1 MYFTHYYSPM
11 LLLHT
16 ANIFELPIK
25 EPVLVFS
32 LLVLVFLL
40 VPLLFKRLKIPD
52 IIGLILAGA
61 VIGPNGFNLLERGE
75 AISLFGTVGVIY
87 IMFLAGLEIDLK
99 EFKRNR
105 HKSIQLGMLTFS
117 VPMLLGF
124 TCSYYLLDFGLA
136 ASILFGVLFS
146 PHTLVA
152 YPIVRRLGILRNEA
166 VTVVMGSTLITDTLA
181 LLILALVSESV
192 KDSLSLS
199 SLLMFFGGL
208 AFFLLLVV
216 KVLSPIA
223 QWFFKNVESSGTTQ
237 FLFSLMVVF
246 SASAMAVIAG
256 IEPIIGAFLAG
267 LALNSLVPHASPLMS
282 RIEFVGNSLFIP
294 FFLVS
299 VGMLVDV
306 RLFWQDAYALIV
318 ASVMVGIA
326 TIGKLIPAL
335 IMQRLHS
342 YNKDQRN
349 ILFGL
354 SYSKAAAALAIA
366 MVGFDLGIFNYV
378 IQNGVIIVI
387 LVTCLIGPFIVEKAA
402 VRIALW
408 ESQHSPRVP
417 EKPERILVPIANP
430 NTLNQLID
438 FANLIKKPESKE
450 PLIPLAVVPDDDE
463 AEDNVRQN
471 KKMLEQALI
480 HAAVTDTP
488 LNLYTRVDTNAASG
502 IVRAAKEMLVTDI
515 ILGWSDTRTAANTL
529 FGTTLDNILSNLA
542 QTVVVV
548 RLHHPLNTV
557 KRLLVAVSPNTE
569 AENGFRHTLGITRR
583 LAKQIGAAKHFY
595 ANAETLK
602 ALIDYKQNF
611 RPEFDYTA
619 TQFDN
624 WRNLPDILKQLQPND
639 LLVLCLGREHSV
651 SYNPLTETQPRY
663 LAKELNNLGFVII
676 YPGQFQ

>member
-1 MYFTHYYSPM
+1 M

-16 ANIFELPIK
+16 TNIFELPIK
-25 EPVLVFS
+25 EPVLIFTI
-32 LLVLVFLL
+32 LVLSFFV
-40 VPLLFKRLKIPD
+40 VPLLFKRIKLPD
-52 IIGLILAGA
+52 IIGLILAG
-61 VIGPNGFNLLERGE
+61 VMLGPNGFNILERGE
-75 AISLFGTVGVIY
+75 AINLFGTVGIIY
-87 IMFLAGLEIDLK
+87 ILFMAGLEIDLK
-99 EFKRNR
+99 DFKRNR
-105 HKSIQLGMLTFS
+105 HKSLQHGLLTFS
-117 VPMLLGF
+117 VPMLVGF
-124 TCSYYLLDFGLA
+124 TCAYFLFDLGLA
-136 ASILFGVLFS
+136 ASILFGAIFS
-146 PHTLVA
+146 PFTLVA
-152 YPIVRRLGILRNEA
+152 YPIVRRLGVLRNEA
-166 VTVVMGSTLITDTLA
+166 VTVVMGSMLITDTLA
-181 LLILALVSESV
+181 LLILAFVSEAV
-192 KDSLSLS
+192 KDNFSIT
-199 SLLMFFGGL
+199 SLLVFFGGL

-216 KVLSPIA
+216 KVLAPIA
-223 QWFFKNVESSGTTQ
+223 KWFFKNVESSGTTQ
-237 FLFSLMVVF
+237 FLFSLTVVF
-246 SASAMAVIAG
+246 LACSMAVIAG

-282 RIEFVGNSLFIP
+282 RIEFVGNSVFIP

-299 VGMLVDV
+299 VGMLVDL
-306 RLFWQDAYALIV
+306 RLFWQDANALFV
-318 ASVMVGIA
+318 ALVMVAIG
-326 TIGKLIPAL
+326 TLGKLIPAL
-335 IMQRLHS
+335 IMQKLQGYS
-342 YNKDQRN
+342 SDQRN

-366 MVGFDLGIFNYV
+366 IVGFNLGLFNEV

-387 LVTCLIGPFIVEKAA
+387 LVTCSVGPFIVEKAA
-402 VRIALW
+402 VRLALL
-408 ESQHSPRVP
+408 ESQRSAGQPD
-417 EKPERILVPIANP
+417 KKERILVPIANP

-471 KKMLEQALI
+471 KKMLEKALV

-548 RLHHPLNTV
+548 RLHQPLNTV

-583 LAKQIGAAKHFY
+583 LANQIGAVKHFY
-595 ANAETLK
+595 ANADTLK

-611 RPEFDYTA
+611 RPEFEYTA

-624 WRNLPDILKQLQPND
+624 WRNLPDILKQLRSDD

-651 SYNPLTETQPRY
+651 SYNPLLETQPRY
-663 LAKELNNLGFVII
+663 LAKALDHTGFVII